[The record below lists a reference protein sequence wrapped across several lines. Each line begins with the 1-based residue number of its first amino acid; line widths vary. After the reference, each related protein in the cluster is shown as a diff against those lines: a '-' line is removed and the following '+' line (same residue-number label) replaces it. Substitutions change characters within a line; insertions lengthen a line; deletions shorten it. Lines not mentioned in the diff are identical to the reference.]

1 MIMNWTRKSGDDYV
15 GDTFQL
21 IPILLLAVFIYAAD
35 TCLKRNGKI
44 WFDCVSVCGDRLR
57 CRAVE

>member
-1 MIMNWTRKSGDDYV
+1 MNWRVTLGDGYV
-15 GDTFQL
+15 GDTFEL

-35 TCLKRNGKI
+35 TYLKRNGKI
-44 WFDCVSVCGDRLR
+44 WFDWVGVCGDRLR